1 MVRRFR
7 STLTVKLFRDFW
19 RLRGQA
25 VAIALVI
32 AAGVGTMV
40 MAVGLIG
47 SLEATRDAYYDRYR
61 FADVFAPLVRA
72 PETVM
77 AKVRMLP
84 GVAAADSRITTR
96 ATLDVAQ
103 VAEPVTARVH
113 SLPPARAEALDQLVL
128 REGRLPDPR
137 HPEEVVA
144 DEAFVKAARLTIG
157 DHLKAVLYGKQVELR
172 LVGSVLSPEYIY
184 VLSAGQIFPDNRRSA
199 ILWMGREPLAAAL
212 DLNQAFN
219 DVLVRL
225 SPGASALELERH
237 LDVLLAPYGGV
248 GAYSREQQISHRFV
262 ANEIDQ
268 LSTMAKLLPP
278 VFLLV
283 AAFLLNIVLARLVDT
298 EREVIGLLKAFG
310 FPVRAIMLHYVQLAA
325 LLSLGGLVL
334 GIALGAWLGRGMAG
348 IYQRF
353 FAFPFLE
360 FRIDANAYLLAAA
373 ATLIPVVLGATTA
386 VWRSARLSPADA
398 MRPEAPPDYSSRAVN
413 WLAGS
418 LGPDEPSRI
427 IVRGLLRRPMRSGL
441 TVLGL
446 AAATML
452 YVSSASPTA
461 SIGRMID
468 LGFGIADRSDLTVT
482 FAEPRDARAL
492 HELERIPGV
501 LRVQPFRAVGARLR
515 SRQHEVR
522 EALSGVERGGGLSR
536 LIDLEGASYDPP
548 PAGAVLS
555 GRTARRLGV
564 GVGDTIEADVTEGER
579 RDLRLRVAAVLDSP
593 FGSAASL
600 DRGGLNRLLREG
612 DTLSG
617 AYVEVDPAAL
627 PKVYARLKATPM
639 VAGVSARTAMLR
651 TMNETIEQNFAIQ
664 TFFYVGLAMLVVI
677 GVVYNSARIS
687 LSERARDLASLRV
700 LGFRRGE
707 VAFILLGE
715 QALLVLVALP
725 FGIWAGVE
733 LWRFLIGQ
741 FSTEMFTIPFDIDPR
756 VFARSILL
764 VGAAAAATALL
775 VRYRVDRLDLVR
787 ALKTRE

>member
-1 MVRRFR
+1 MVRRVR
-7 STLTVKLFRDFW
+7 STLMVKLFRDFW

-84 GVAAADSRITTR
+84 GVAAADSRITTS
-96 ATLDVAQ
+96 ATLDVPQ

-113 SLPPARAEALDQLVL
+113 SLPPLGGSAHNRLVL
-128 REGRLPDPR
+128 RQGRLPDPR
-137 HPEEVVA
+137 HPGEVVA
-144 DEAFVKAARLTIG
+144 NEAFVKAAGLSLGSRM
-157 DHLKAVLYGKQVELR
+157 KAVLYGKQVELR
-172 LVGSVLSPEYIY
+172 LVGAVLSPEYVY
-184 VLSAGQIFPDNRRSA
+184 VLSPGQIFPDDRRSA

-212 DLNQAFN
+212 DLNQGFN

-225 SPGASALELERH
+225 APGAQTPEVERR
-237 LDVLLAPYGGV
+237 LDLLLGPYGGV
-248 GAYSREQQISHRFV
+248 GAYSREQQISDRFV
-262 ANEIDQ
+262 ASEIDQ

-310 FPVRAIMLHYVQLAA
+310 FPVRAIMLHYVELAV
-325 LLSLGGLVL
+325 LLSLGGLAL
-334 GIALGAWLGRGMAG
+334 GTALGAWLGRGMAG

-360 FRIDANAYLLAAA
+360 FRIDTDAYLLAAA
-373 ATLIPVVLGATTA
+373 ATLVPVVLGATTA
-386 VWRSARLSPADA
+386 VWRSARLTPADA
-398 MRPEAPPDYSSRAVN
+398 MRAETPPDYSGRAVS
-413 WLAGS
+413 WVACA

-427 IVRGLLRRPMRSGL
+427 IVRGILRRPLRSAL

-461 SIGRMID
+461 SIGRMIE

-482 FAEPRDARAL
+482 FAEPRDARAR

-515 SRQHEVR
+515 SGHREVR
-522 EALSGVERGGGLSR
+522 EGLSGVEASADLSR
-536 LIDLEGASYDPP
+536 IVDLEGAVSHSP
-548 PAGAVLS
+548 PAGALLA
-555 GRTARRLGV
+555 GRTARQLGV
-564 GVGDTIEADVTEGER
+564 GVGDTIEAAVTDGER
-579 RDLRLRVAAVLDSP
+579 PVLRLQVAAILDSP
-593 FGSAASL
+593 FGSAASI
-600 DRGGLNRLLREG
+600 DRAGLNRLLHEG

-617 AYVEVDPAAL
+617 AYLQVDAAL
-627 PKVYARLKATPM
+627 LQVYARLTASPM
-639 VAGVSARTAMLR
+639 VAGVSTRAAMLR

-664 TFFYVGLAMLVVI
+664 TFFYVGLAMLVVV

-687 LSERARDLASLRV
+687 LSERSRDLASLRV
-700 LGFRRGE
+700 LGFRRAE

-715 QALLVLVALP
+715 QALLVLLALP
-725 FGIWAGVE
+725 LGIWTGIE
-733 LWRFLIGQ
+733 LWRFLIAQ
-741 FSTEMFTIPFDIDPR
+741 FSTDMFTIPFEIDPR
-756 VFARSILL
+756 VFAKGVLL
-764 VGAAAAATALL
+764 VAAAAAATAFLI
-775 VRYRVDRLDLVR
+775 RRRVDQLDLVR

>member
-1 MVRRFR
+1 MVTPVR
-7 STLTVKLFRDFW
+7 STLTVKLFRDLW

-47 SLEATRDAYYDRYR
+47 SLEATRNAYYDRYR

-72 PETVM
+72 PETLM
-77 AKVRMLP
+77 AQVRLIP
-84 GVAAADSRITTR
+84 GVATAESRITTR
-96 ATLDVAQ
+96 ATLDVPQ

-113 SLPPARAEALDQLVL
+113 SLPLARAESLNQLVL
-128 REGRLPDPR
+128 RAGRLPDPR

-144 DEAFVKAARLTIG
+144 NAAFVKAAGIVIG
-157 DHLKAVLYGKQVELR
+157 DRVRAVLYGKQVELR
-172 LVGSVLSPEYIY
+172 LVGSVLSPEYVY
-184 VLSAGQIFPDNRRSA
+184 VLTAGQIFPDDRRSA

-225 SPGASALELERH
+225 APGARPGEVERQ
-237 LDVLLAPYGGV
+237 LDLLLAPYGGV
-248 GAYSREQQISHRFV
+248 GAYSREQQISDRFV
-262 ANEIDQ
+262 RDEVDQ

-278 VFLLV
+278 IFLLV

-310 FPVRAIMLHYVQLAA
+310 FPVRGILLHYVQLAV

-353 FAFPFLE
+353 FTFPFLE
-360 FRIDANAYLLAAA
+360 FRIDTNAYLLAVA
-373 ATLIPVVLGATTA
+373 ATLIPVVLGAATA

-398 MRPEAPPDYSSRAVN
+398 MRPEAPADYSSRAAG
-413 WLAGS
+413 WLAGA

-427 IVRGLLRRPMRSGL
+427 IMRGLLRRPLRSAL

-452 YVSSASPTA
+452 YVASASPTA
-461 SIGRMID
+461 SIRRMID
-468 LGFGIADRSDLTVT
+468 LGFDLADRSDLTVT
-482 FAEPRDARAL
+482 FAEPRDARARY
-492 HELERIPGV
+492 ELERIPGV
-501 LRVQPFRAVGARLR
+501 LHVQPFRAVGARLHAR
-515 SRQHEVR
+515 HHEVR
-522 EALSGVERGGGLSR
+522 ETLAGVAPGAGLWR
-536 LIDLEGASYDPP
+536 LIDIEGRPASTA
-548 PAGAVLS
+548 PAGAVLA
-555 GRTARRLGV
+555 GRTAHQLGV
-564 GVGDTIEADVTEGER
+564 GVGDSITAAVTEGAR
-579 RDLRLRVAAVLDSP
+579 PTLQLQVAAVLDSP

-600 DRGGLNRLLREG
+600 DRTGLNRLLREG

-617 AYVEVDPAAL
+617 AYLQVDAAAL
-627 PKVYARLKATPM
+627 PRLYARLTDSPM
-639 VAGVSARTAMLR
+639 VAGISSRRAMLR

-664 TFFYVGLAMLVVI
+664 TVFYVGLAMLVVI

-700 LGFRRGE
+700 LGFRRSE

-715 QALLVLVALP
+715 QALLVLLALP
-725 FGIWAGVE
+725 PGIWAGIE

-741 FSTEMFTIPFDIDPR
+741 FSTELFTIPFEIDPR
-756 VFARSILL
+756 VLARGVLI
-764 VGAAAAATALL
+764 VAAAAAGTAFLI
-775 VRYRVDRLDLVR
+775 RRRVDQLDLVR

>member
-40 MAVGLIG
+40 MAVGLIS
-47 SLEATRDAYYDRYR
+47 SLEATREAYYDRYR

-72 PETVM
+72 PETMM
-77 AKVRMLP
+77 AKVRLVP
-84 GVAAADSRITTR
+84 GVATAESRITTR

-103 VAEPVTARVH
+103 VTEPVTARVH
-113 SLPPARAEALDQLVL
+113 SLPPARAEALNQLVL

-144 DEAFVKAARLTIG
+144 NEAFVNAAGLAIG
-157 DHLKAVLYGKQVELR
+157 DRMKAVLYGKQIELR
-172 LVGSVLSPEYIY
+172 LVGSVLSPEYVY
-184 VLSAGQIFPDNRRSA
+184 VLTSGQIFPDNRRSA

-225 SPGASALELERH
+225 APSVRPSEVERH
-237 LDVLLAPYGGV
+237 LDLLLGPYGGI
-248 GAYSREQQISHRFV
+248 GAYSREQQISNRFV
-262 ANEIDQ
+262 GDEIEQ
-268 LSTMAKLLPP
+268 LSTMAKLLPL

-310 FPVRAIMLHYVQLAA
+310 SPGRAIMLHYVQLAV
-325 LLSLGGLVL
+325 LLSLGGLAL

-398 MRPEAPPDYSSRAVN
+398 MRPEAPADYSSRAVS
-413 WLAGS
+413 WLAGA

-427 IVRGLLRRPMRSGL
+427 IVRGLLRRPMRSAL

-446 AAATML
+446 AASTML

-468 LGFGIADRSDLTVT
+468 LGFEIADRSDLTVT

-515 SRQHEVR
+515 TRQHEVR
-522 EALSGVERGGGLSR
+522 EGLSGVEAGGSLSR
-536 LIDLEGASYDPP
+536 LINLEGQPSDPA
-548 PAGAVLS
+548 PAGAVLA
-555 GRTARRLGV
+555 GRNARQLGV
-564 GVGDTIEADVTEGER
+564 GVGDMIEAAVTEGER
-579 RDLRLRVAAVLDSP
+579 PALRLRVSAVLDSP
-593 FGSAASL
+593 FGGAASL
-600 DRGGLNRLLREG
+600 DRAGLNRLLREG

-617 AYVEVDPAAL
+617 AYLQVDAAAL
-627 PKVYARLKATPM
+627 PKVYARLKASPM
-639 VAGVSARTAMLR
+639 VAGVSSRTAMLR
-651 TMNETIEQNFAIQ
+651 TMSETIEQNFAI
-664 TFFYVGLAMLVVI
+664 
-677 GVVYNSARIS
+677 
-687 LSERARDLASLRV
+687 
-700 LGFRRGE
+700 
-707 VAFILLGE
+707 
-715 QALLVLVALP
+715 
-725 FGIWAGVE
+725 
-733 LWRFLIGQ
+733 
-741 FSTEMFTIPFDIDPR
+741 
-756 VFARSILL
+756 
-764 VGAAAAATALL
+764 
-775 VRYRVDRLDLVR
+775 
-787 ALKTRE
+787 

>member
-32 AAGVGTMV
+32 GAGVGTMV

-72 PETVM
+72 PETLM

-96 ATLDVAQ
+96 ATLDVTQ

-113 SLPPARAEALDQLVL
+113 SLPPARASALNRLVL
-128 REGRLPDPR
+128 RTGRLPDPR

-144 DEAFVKAARLTIG
+144 NEAFVKAAGLTPG
-157 DHLKAVLYGKQVELR
+157 DRMTAVLYGKQVELR
-172 LVGSVLSPEYIY
+172 LVGSVLSPEYVY
-184 VLSAGQIFPDNRRSA
+184 ALTPGQIFPDDRRSA

-219 DVLVRL
+219 DMLVRL
-225 SPGASALELERH
+225 APGERAPEVERR
-237 LDVLLAPYGGV
+237 LDLLLGPYGGV
-248 GAYSREQQISHRFV
+248 GAYSREQQISDRFV
-262 ANEIDQ
+262 AGEVDQ
-268 LSTMAKLLPP
+268 LTTMAALLPP

-310 FPVRAIMLHYVQLAA
+310 FPVRAIMLHYVQLAV
-325 LLSLGGLVL
+325 LLSLGGLAL

-360 FRIDANAYLLAAA
+360 FRIDADAYLLAAA
-373 ATLIPVVLGATTA
+373 ATLIPVGLGATTA

-398 MRPEAPPDYSSRAVN
+398 MRPEAPPDYSSRAVA
-413 WLAGS
+413 WLAGA

-427 IVRGLLRRPMRSGL
+427 IVRGLVRRPLRSAL

-452 YVSSASPTA
+452 YVASASPTA
-461 SIGRMID
+461 SIERMID
-468 LGFGIADRSDLTVT
+468 LGFGTADRSDLSVT

-501 LRVQPFRAVGARLR
+501 LQVQPFRAVGARLR
-515 SRQHEVR
+515 AGHREVR
-522 EALSGVERGGGLSR
+522 EGLSGVEPGADLSR
-536 LIDLEGASYDPP
+536 VIDIEGRASDPP
-548 PAGAVLS
+548 PAGAVLA
-555 GRTARRLGV
+555 GRTARQLRV
-564 GVGDTIEADVTEGER
+564 GVGDTIEAAVTEGER
-579 RDLRLRVAAVLDSP
+579 PELDLRVAAVLDSP

-600 DRGGLNRLLREG
+600 DRARLNRLMREG
-612 DTLSG
+612 NTLSG
-617 AYVEVDPAAL
+617 AYLQVDPAAL
-627 PKVYARLKATPM
+627 PKVYARLKASPM
-639 VAGVSARTAMLR
+639 VAGVTARTAMLR

-664 TFFYVGLAMLVVI
+664 TFFYVGLAVLVVI

-700 LGFRRGE
+700 LGFRRRE

-715 QALLVLVALP
+715 QALLVLLALP
-725 FGIWAGVE
+725 LGIWAGIE

-741 FSTEMFTIPFDIDPR
+741 FSTDLFTIPFAIDWR
-756 VFARSILL
+756 IAAQGVL
-764 VGAAAAATALL
+764 VVVVAAAGTAFLI
-775 VRYRVDRLDLVR
+775 RRRVDRLDLVR

>member
-1 MVRRFR
+1 MSRFT

-72 PETVM
+72 PETLM
-77 AKVRMLP
+77 AKVRLLP

-96 ATLDVAQ
+96 ATLDVPQ
-103 VAEPVTARVH
+103 VPEPVTARVH
-113 SLPPARAEALDQLVL
+113 SLPPPRASALNRLVL
-128 REGRLPDPR
+128 RSGRLPDPR

-144 DEAFVKAARLTIG
+144 NDAFVAATGLAVG
-157 DHLKAVLYGKQVELR
+157 DRMRAVLYGKQVELR
-172 LVGSVLSPEYIY
+172 LVGSILSPEYVY
-184 VLSAGQIFPDNRRSA
+184 ALSPGQIFPDNRRSA

-219 DVLVRL
+219 DVIIRL
-225 SPGASALELERH
+225 APGQRAPEVERR
-237 LDVLLAPYGGV
+237 LDLLLGPYGGI

-262 ANEIDQ
+262 ADEIDQ
-268 LSTMAKLLPP
+268 LTTMAALLPP
-278 VFLLV
+278 IFLLV
-283 AAFLLNIVLARLVDT
+283 AAFLLNIVLARLVDI

-310 FPVRAIMLHYVQLAA
+310 FPVRAILLHYVQLAVF
-325 LLSLGGLVL
+325 LSLGGLVL
-334 GIALGAWLGRGMAG
+334 GIGLGAWLGRGMAG

-353 FAFPFLE
+353 FTFPFLE
-360 FRIDANAYLLAAA
+360 FRIDAEAYLLAAA

-398 MRPEAPPDYSSRAVN
+398 MRPEAPADYSSRLVRS
-413 WLAGS
+413 LAGA

-427 IVRGLLRRPMRSGL
+427 IVRGLVRRPMRSAL

-452 YVSSASPTA
+452 YVAAASPTA
-461 SIGRMID
+461 SIRRMID
-468 LGFGIADRSDLTVT
+468 LGFGVADRSDLIVT

-492 HELERIPGV
+492 HELERLPGV
-501 LRVQPFRAVGARLR
+501 LQVQPFRSVGARLR
-515 SRQHEVR
+515 SGHREVR
-522 EALSGVERGGGLSR
+522 EGLSGVEPGAQLSR
-536 LIDLEGASYDPP
+536 MIDLAGAASDPP
-548 PAGAVLS
+548 PAGAVLAS
-555 GRTARRLGV
+555 RIAHQLGV
-564 GVGDTIEADVTEGER
+564 GVGDTIEAAVTEGTR
-579 RDLRLRVAAVLDSP
+579 PVLRLQVAAVLDSP
-593 FGSAASL
+593 FGGAASL
-600 DRGGLNRLLREG
+600 DRATLNRLMREG

-617 AYVEVDPAAL
+617 AYLQVDSAAL
-627 PKVYARLKATPM
+627 PQVYARLKASPM
-639 VAGVSARTAMLR
+639 VAGVTARAAMLR
-651 TMNETIEQNFAIQ
+651 TVNETIEQNFSIQ

-700 LGFRRGE
+700 LGFRRRE

-715 QALLVLVALP
+715 QALLMLLALP
-725 FGIWAGVE
+725 LGVWAGIE
-733 LWRFLIGQ
+733 LWRLLIDQ
-741 FSTEMFTIPFDIDPR
+741 FSTELFTIPFAIDPR
-756 VFARSILL
+756 IAARGVLIVL
-764 VGAAAAATALL
+764 VAAAGTALL
-775 VRYRVDRLDLVR
+775 IRRRVDRLDLVR